1 MPEYLYSDPE
11 DPSKVVSVFQK
22 MCDEHVYE
30 TNGKSWNREFTPP
43 QASENTKIDPFSKKE
58 FAGKTATKKGTMGD
72 VWDRSKELSEDRA
85 NKVGGRDPLLQKY
98 FDSYSKKRNGLPP
111 PPSMTDPMMRGRK
124 PGLSL
129 GINGGP
135 PQSLT

>member
-1 MPEYLYSDPE
+1 MPEYLYSDPD
-11 DPSKVVSVFQK
+11 DPNKVVSVNQRMNEK
-22 MCDEHVYE
+22 HVYE
-30 TNGKSWNREFTPP
+30 TNGKSWNREYTSP

-58 FAGKTATKKGTMGD
+58 FSDKTANKQGTMGD

-111 PPSMTDPMMRGRK
+111 PPGLTDPVTKANR
-124 PGLSL
+124 PGYDKLTIEL
-129 GINGGP
+129 GE
-135 PQSLT
+135 